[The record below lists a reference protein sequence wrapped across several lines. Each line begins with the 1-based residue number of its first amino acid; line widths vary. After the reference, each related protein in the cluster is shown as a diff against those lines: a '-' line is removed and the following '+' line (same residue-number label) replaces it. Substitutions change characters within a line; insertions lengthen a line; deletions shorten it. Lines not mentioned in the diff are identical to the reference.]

1 MDKCNSK
8 FEKYSKIH
16 SNNISSKKNIKKISK
31 FRDNGFVNWKMI
43 IY

>member
-16 SNNISSKKNIKKISK
+16 SNNISSKKKYIKNFKI
-31 FRDNGFVNWKMI
+31 
-43 IY
+43 